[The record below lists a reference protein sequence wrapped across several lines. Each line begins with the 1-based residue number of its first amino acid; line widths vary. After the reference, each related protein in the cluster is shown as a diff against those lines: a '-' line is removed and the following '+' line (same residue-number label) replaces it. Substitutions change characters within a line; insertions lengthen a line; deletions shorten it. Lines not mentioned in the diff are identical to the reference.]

1 MMAMTKKYKEKS
13 MNKRMSVMLIAVF
26 LGVMFLSACQAATP
40 APSTTAEVPAV
51 KPTLAPGS
59 VQLVAQGAT
68 FSLPVYDVWTKS
80 YQFVDPAVNITY
92 QGTGSG
98 AGKKAIVDG
107 TVDFAGSDSV
117 LKDEYQKVPDL
128 QMLPIL
134 AGAVVP
140 IFNLQSAE
148 KDADG
153 KAVIIKELVLDRQT
167 LADIFQAKITK
178 WNDSA
183 IANLNP
189 NAKLPDA
196 TITVIHRADSSG
208 TTEIFTNA
216 LASFSVEWK
225 EKVGAG
231 STVEWPV
238 DKNGNGLGAKGNPG
252 VAVAVQNTSNSIGY
266 VELSYAIANKLP
278 YAKMINKAGKTVQ
291 ADAASIQSDMAD
303 FAGAFDNRLT
313 AKIVDGS
320 GEGSWPI
327 TGYTY
332 LIIRME
338 SMKDCTKA
346 AKMLE
351 YIRWTLS
358 DERAAKIAGDLG
370 YAVLPAAVK
379 DMVRLCTSSLVM
391 KGLGPPM

>member
-1 MMAMTKKYKEKS
+1 
-13 MNKRMSVMLIAVF
+13 MSVLLIAVL
-26 LGVMFLSACQAATP
+26 LGVMSLSACQTATP
-40 APSTTAEVPAV
+40 APTAAAEVPALAI

-68 FSLPVYDVWTKS
+68 FPLPVYDVWTRS

-92 QGTGSG
+92 AGTGSG
-98 AGKKAIVDG
+98 SGKKAIVDG

-117 LKDEYQKVPDL
+117 LKDEYQKVSDL

-153 KAVIIKELVLDRQT
+153 KVVMIKELVFDRQT

-178 WNDSA
+178 WNDAA
-183 IANLNP
+183 IAKLNP
-189 NAKLPDA
+189 NAKLPDS

-216 LASFSVEWK
+216 LAMFSTDWK
-225 EKVGAG
+225 ENVGAG

-252 VAVAVQNTSNSIGY
+252 VAVAVQNTANSIGY
-266 VELSYAIANKLP
+266 VELSYAIANNLSFAKL
-278 YAKMINKAGKTVQ
+278 INKAGKTVK
-291 ADAASIQSDMAD
+291 ANEASLQSAMAD
-303 FAGAFDNRLT
+303 FANAFTDKLT
-313 AKIVDGS
+313 AQIVDGGS
-320 GEGSWPI
+320 EGSWPI
-327 TGYTY
+327 AGYTY
-332 LIIRME
+332 IIIRMQ
-338 SMKDCTKA
+338 SAKNCTNMGKVV
-346 AKMLE
+346 E
-351 YIRWTLS
+351 YLTWSLN
-358 DERAAKIAGDLG
+358 DPRAAKIASDLG
-370 YAVLPAAVK
+370 YAVLPKPVLEKVMAKLNAVTCNGSP
-379 DMVRLCTSSLVM
+379 LS
-391 KGLGPPM
+391 

>member
-1 MMAMTKKYKEKS
+1 MP
-13 MNKRMSVMLIAVF
+13 VLLIAVL
-26 LGVMFLSACQAATP
+26 LGVMALSACQTATP
-40 APSTTAEVPAV
+40 APSMAAEVPAV

-68 FSLPVYDVWTKS
+68 FPLPVYDVWTKS

-92 QGTGSG
+92 AGTGSG
-98 AGKKAIVDG
+98 GGKKAILDG

-148 KDADG
+148 KDSDG
-153 KAVIIKELVLDRQT
+153 KVVMIKELVFDRQT

-178 WNDSA
+178 WNDAA
-183 IANLNP
+183 IVNLNP
-189 NAKLPDA
+189 TAKLPDA
-196 TITVIHRADSSG
+196 SITVIHRADSSG

-216 LASFSVEWK
+216 LASFSADWK
-225 EKVGAG
+225 ENVGAG
-231 STVEWPV
+231 SSVEWPV

-252 VAVAVQNTSNSIGY
+252 VAVAVQNTANSIGY
-266 VELSYAIANKLP
+266 VELSYAIANNLP
-278 YAKMINKAGKTVQ
+278 YAKLMNKAGKTVT
-291 ADAASIQSDMAD
+291 ANAASIQADMAD
-303 FAGAFDNRLT
+303 FAGAFDSRLT

-346 AKMLE
+346 GKVVEFIKWAV
-351 YIRWTLS
+351 T

-370 YAVLPAAVK
+370 YATLPKAVT
-379 DMVRLCTSSLVM
+379 DSVM
-391 KGLGPPM
+391 AKLNVVTCNGQPVSK

>member
-1 MMAMTKKYKEKS
+1 
-13 MNKRMSVMLIAVF
+13 MNKRMSVLLLAAL
-26 LGVMFLSACQAATP
+26 LGVMSLSACQAATP
-40 APSTTAEVPAV
+40 APSTDADVPAV

-68 FSLPVYDVWTKS
+68 FPLPVYDVWTKS

-148 KDADG
+148 KDSDG
-153 KAVIIKELVLDRQT
+153 KIVIIKELVFDRQT

-189 NAKLPDA
+189 TAKLPDT

-216 LASFSVEWK
+216 LASFSADWK
-225 EKVGAG
+225 EKVGAA

-252 VAVAVQNTSNSIGY
+252 VAVAVQNTANSIGY
-266 VELSYAIANKLP
+266 VELSYAIANNLS
-278 YAKMINKAGKTVQ
+278 YAKLTNKAGKTVT
-291 ADAASIQSDMAD
+291 ANAVSIQADMAD
-303 FAGAFDNRLT
+303 FANAFDSRLT

-332 LIIRME
+332 LIIRMN

-346 AKMLE
+346 GKVVEFIHWGLTDA
-351 YIRWTLS
+351 
-358 DERAAKIAGDLG
+358 RAAKIAGDLG
-370 YAVLPAAVK
+370 YATLPAAVT
-379 DMVRLCTSSLVM
+379 DMVSAKLNAVTCNSQPVS
-391 KGLGPPM
+391 K